1 MSELTYASFMV
12 RLWRDPAGETPKDEE
27 PAWMGEIESV
37 QTGRTWQFR
46 GVEALPE
53 LLAEQLGNSSID
65 SQ

>member
-1 MSELTYASFMV
+1 MSELTYASFMI
-12 RLWRDPAGETPKDEE
+12 RLWRAPAEQDARGEE
-27 PAWMGEIESV
+27 PGWMGEIESV